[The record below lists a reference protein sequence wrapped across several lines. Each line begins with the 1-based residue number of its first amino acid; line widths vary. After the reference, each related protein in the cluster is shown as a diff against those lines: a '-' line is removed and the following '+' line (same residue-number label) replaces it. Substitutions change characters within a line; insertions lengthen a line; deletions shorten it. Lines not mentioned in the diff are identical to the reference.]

1 MKGLGGLGYLMSGA
15 AQGIER
21 GMSIKE
27 RQQRLEQERAEAQFQ
42 AAQRERMLRQQG
54 QADALEASLR
64 DAAQPVEPRAEQ
76 TWQPAVDDE
85 GNTMPPNL
93 APQRYTA
100 GGAQYPTMAAAQQG
114 ARVQNSD
121 AAVMRRQ
128 SKALRAAG
136 KASEATQYAQLA
148 ERLES
153 EGITGFLDANFA
165 KAPGVDAIRKGKLPD
180 FDLQGLDDFNAAGK
194 LRVPEGAKGRWQVLK
209 LPNGQE
215 IADFQVVG
223 ADGKPVERASAR
235 QVEAI
240 YGYTRA
246 ERDRRASDLYAQGKT
261 IEHQA
266 RMDATARQKVAGSAA
281 ALAPVW
287 DDKADDFL
295 KKRYTVT
302 DETGKTVV
310 DGPGLQFAKALALS
324 KARQNGGDTTSALG
338 FAFDIDNEM
347 RAQAGGDPKKLL
359 MARAEL
365 LKLDELLQ
373 RADPQQ
379 RAELLQRAKQVAGSQ
394 AAPGRPA
401 AQTTPQPQAP
411 APVARMAAPAPPREA
426 APAGSPQAQWDARQ
440 GAMRQQQAQQE
451 AAQAAAVL
459 RAQQQFEVDAKTLAP
474 LDLLRKYQDFSARTV
489 LGREQLARLKAA
501 ETQILQNR

>member
-180 FDLQGLDDFNAAGK
+180 FDLQGLDDFNTAGK
-194 LRVPEGAKGRWQVLK
+194 VRVPEGAKGRWQVLK

-223 ADGKPVERASAR
+223 VDGKPVERASAR

-302 DETGKTVV
+302 DETGKTAV
-310 DGPGLQFAKALALS
+310 DGQGLQFAKAVALAQ
-324 KARQNGGDTTSALG
+324 ARRNGGDTTAALG
-338 FAFDIDNEM
+338 FAFDIDNRI
-347 RAQAGGDPKKLL
+347 RAEAGGDPEKVRT
-359 MARAEL
+359 M
-365 LKLDELLQ
+365 
-373 RADPQQ
+373 
-379 RAELLQRAKQVAGSQ
+379 RAELLQRAAQGMGPQ
-394 AAPGRPA
+394 AAPPTAPGQPA
-401 AQTTPQPQAP
+401 AQATSQPQAP
-411 APVARMAAPAPPREA
+411 APVARMAAGALPREA
-426 APAGSPQAQWDARQ
+426 APAGSPQSQWDARQ
-440 GAMRQQQAQQE
+440 AAVRQQQAQQE

-474 LDLLRKYQDFSARTV
+474 LDLLRKYQDFSARAV
-489 LGREQLARLKAA
+489 LGREQLTRLKAA
-501 ETQILQNR
+501 ETQIR

>member
-1 MKGLGGLGYLMSGA
+1 MKGLGGLGFLMSGV

-42 AAQRERMLRQQG
+42 AAQRERMLKQQG

-64 DAAQPVEPRAEQ
+64 EAAQPVAPRTEQ
-76 TWQPAVDDE
+76 SWQPAVDDE
-85 GNTMPPNL
+85 GNAMPPNL
-93 APQRYTA
+93 APQRFMA

-114 ARVQNSD
+114 ARAQSSD
-121 AAVMRRQ
+121 VAVMRRQ

-136 KASEATQYAQLA
+136 KTSEATQYAQLA

-165 KAPGVDAIRKGKLPD
+165 KAPGVDEIRKGKLGD

-194 LRVPEGAKGRWQVLK
+194 LRVPEGAKGRWQVLR

-223 ADGKPVERASAR
+223 ADGKPVERTSAR

-266 RMDATARQKVAGSAA
+266 RMDATARQKLAGPAP
-281 ALAPVW
+281 APVW

-302 DETGKTVV
+302 DETGKTSV
-310 DGPGLQFAKALALS
+310 DGQGLQFAKAVALAQ
-324 KARQNGGDTTSALG
+324 ARRNGGDTTAALG
-338 FAFDIDNEM
+338 FAFDIDNRI
-347 RAQAGGDPKKLL
+347 RAEAGGDPEKVRT
-359 MARAEL
+359 M
-365 LKLDELLQ
+365 
-373 RADPQQ
+373 
-379 RAELLQRAKQVAGSQ
+379 RAELLQRAAQGMGPQ
-394 AAPGRPA
+394 AAPPAATGRPT
-401 AQTTPQPQAP
+401 AQTTSQPQPP
-411 APVARMAAPAPPREA
+411 PPMARMAATAPPREA

-440 GAMRQQQAQQE
+440 SAVRQQQAQQE

-474 LDLLRKYQDFSARTV
+474 LDLLRKYQDFSTRAV

-501 ETQILQNR
+501 ETQIR